1 MTKKFGANLANHD
14 VSFQIQKGHIH
25 AIVGENGAGKSTA
38 MKLLFGLYQKDSG
51 EILLHGKAHSNH
63 SIKCAIQL
71 GIGMVHQ
78 HFMLAETF
86 DAVDNILLG
95 NENTALHLPLLPP
108 LLNLI
113 NRKRARKEISAL
125 AQKYGMEI
133 PLNVPVGRLSVSI
146 QQKIEILKLLYQN
159 ATTLILDEPT
169 AVLTPSE
176 TDELFA
182 NLTKLKNEGKTIVIV
197 THKLREIL
205 SFTDHIT
212 VFRAG
217 TVVGELP
224 TAQANEEKIAS
235 LMMGK
240 SRTPATEREETPLQT
255 RTLLQLNAVSIQNKR
270 SQQPLL
276 DNISL
281 HVSEGEIVGIAGVE
295 GNGQSELL
303 DFIWHPEKYF
313 SDSKSALGSLNLFA
327 HSDLRDR
334 FSANDLYQ
342 KIGFIPEDRHR
353 NGLLLDM
360 SLEDS
365 YLLGRQKETSFCFF
379 GIQRKKKIAS
389 AVQHAMQQFDIR
401 PPQAN
406 LSTRGFSGGNQQ
418 KMIVARELGKN
429 PNLILAANPTRGVDI
444 GAIELIHNQLL
455 SQRNKGVG
463 ILLISTELDEIIKLS
478 DRVLV
483 LCKGRITGHYKRN
496 QFTETDIGLALSGG
510 SSL

>member
-1 MTKKFGANLANHD
+1 MNFK
-14 VSFQIQKGHIH
+14 IQKGHIH

-51 EILLHGKAHSNH
+51 QILLHGEVHSSH
-63 SIKCAIQL
+63 SIKEAIQC

-78 HFMLAETF
+78 HFMLAEIF
-86 DAVDNILLG
+86 DTVDNILLG
-95 NENTALHLPLLPP
+95 NEKTSLHLPFLPP
-108 LLNLI
+108 MLNVI
-113 NRKRARKEISAL
+113 NKTKARKKISEL
-125 AQKYGMEI
+125 AQKYGMNI
-133 PLNVPVGRLSVSI
+133 PLNVPVRQLSVSV

-159 ATTLILDEPT
+159 ANILIFDEPT

-182 NLTKLKNEGKTIVIV
+182 NLIKLKNEGKTIIIV

-205 SFTDHIT
+205 NFTDHIT

-235 LMMGK
+235 LMIGR
-240 SRTPATEREETPLQT
+240 SLESASERDATPVHAEPI
-255 RTLLQLNAVSIQNKR
+255 LQLKSVCIQNKK

-276 DNISL
+276 DDINLDVFS
-281 HVSEGEIVGIAGVE
+281 GEIVGIAGVE

-313 SDSKSALGSLNLFA
+313 ADWKSASGTLRLFE
-327 HSDLRDR
+327 HTDVQDR
-334 FSANDLYQ
+334 FKSPKVYQ
-342 KIGFIPEDRHR
+342 KIGFIPEDRHQ

-360 SLEDS
+360 SLQDS
-365 YLLGRQKETSFCFF
+365 FLLGRQKERSFCFF
-379 GIQRKKKIAS
+379 GFQRKQKIERTIQQAMKK
-389 AVQHAMQQFDIR
+389 FDIR
-401 PPQAN
+401 PPQPR
-406 LSTRGFSGGNQQ
+406 LKTRGFSGGNQQ

-429 PNLILAANPTRGVDI
+429 PRLILAANPTRGVDI

-455 SQRNKGVG
+455 AQRNQGVG
-463 ILLISTELDEIIKLS
+463 VLLISTELDEIIKLS

-483 LCKGRITGHYKRN
+483 LCKGRMTGNFKRN
-496 QFTETDIGLALSGG
+496 QFTETEIGVALSGG
-510 SSL
+510 SPL